1 MSFRRGTPAS
11 LFTVSLRVMPP
22 TAKSAPSRP
31 TETSVF
37 TSLFARRGVPSEFQ
51 PVRLVETILIGS
63 SAALSP
69 MTGVAEREPE
79 AFERFDA
86 LFPPKEK
93 LRLPG
98 QIF

>member
-1 MSFRRGTPAS
+1 MR
-11 LFTVSLRVMPP
+11 
-22 TAKSAPSRP
+22 
-31 TETSVF
+31 
-37 TSLFARRGVPSEFQ
+37 VPSESASSTSCVTKTT
-51 PVRLVETILIGS
+51 VRSPRESRWIGS